1 MLFFFSLISKKKSS
15 YISVD
20 LYLIKFVDDAALVL
34 GLTLTCMVSNSS
46 YSSVGL
52 MLTWS
57 MGRKL
62 ALHITFYHKV
72 HVVMGL
78 LDFGSLMH

>member
-1 MLFFFSLISKKKSS
+1 MHALQGRITFIANVGPVALMFRTNSS
-15 YISVD
+15 R
-20 LYLIKFVDDAALVL
+20 ANAH
-34 GLTLTCMVSNSS
+34 MVSNSS

-52 MLTWS
+52 TLTWS

-78 LDFGSLMH
+78 LDFGSVMN